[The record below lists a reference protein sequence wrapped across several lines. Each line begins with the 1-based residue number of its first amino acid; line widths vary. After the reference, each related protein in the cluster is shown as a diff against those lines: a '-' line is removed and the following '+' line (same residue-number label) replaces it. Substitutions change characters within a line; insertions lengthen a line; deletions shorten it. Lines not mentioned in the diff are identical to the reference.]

1 VEAEIINHAV
11 QNLNPQNAV
20 VSFQTLFNIA
30 VAIIAFTGGF
40 VVNRLFSQLDNL
52 TKQDKILS
60 KEINTLNV
68 NLPTYYVMKE
78 DLQRLSDALFLK
90 LDSIESKLDKKQDK
104 GQ

>member
-1 VEAEIINHAV
+1 MEPEVINQVA
-11 QNLNPQNAV
+11 QNLTPQNVAV
-20 VSFQTLFNIA
+20 TFQTLFNVA
-30 VAIIAFTGGF
+30 VAVIAFTGGF
-40 VVNRLFSQLDNL
+40 VVNRLFNQLDNL

-68 NLPTYYVMKE
+68 NLPTFYVMKE

-104 GQ
+104 G

>member
-1 VEAEIINHAV
+1 MEPEIINA
-11 QNLNPQNAV
+11 A

-30 VAIIAFTGGF
+30 IAIIAFTGGF
-40 VVNRLFSQLDNL
+40 VVNRLFNQLDNL

-60 KEINTLNV
+60 KEINDLNV

-78 DLQRLSDALFLK
+78 DLQRLSDALFMK

-104 GQ
+104 G